1 MDRARTA
8 AFEILLKLQK
18 DGAYSNLALEGSA
31 ALKAMPPRERAFAV
45 SLVYGVT
52 ERLLTLDY
60 NLSLYLKK
68 PLRKLQPEAL
78 CLLRLGACQIL
89 FFDKIPPS
97 AAVNETVQIARRR
110 CAYASGLVNAVLRKI
125 AAAGLHL
132 PREDDPA
139 FRNVKYSCPQWLI
152 DRWDAQYG
160 RENTDGILE
169 TSLLPAPVTARVNPL
184 KTTPQ
189 ALRDALE
196 NEGVTVSDG
205 PAPELLTLEKL
216 PCAVDALQSF
226 RDGWFH
232 VQDTASFL
240 CAKALA
246 AKPGDTV
253 FDLCAAPGGKTFGIA
268 EEMED
273 RGTVRAFDLYESRV
287 NLISDGAVR
296 LGLES
301 VTAAVHDATQPLSF
315 GEADRV
321 LCDVPC
327 SGLGVIRRKPEINY
341 KSEESLAALP
351 ALQLSILKNGAACVK
366 SGGRLVYSTCA
377 LSKDENED
385 VCAAF
390 LSGTDAF
397 VPVPPLPERGDETML
412 TLFPQKDGCDGFFIA
427 AFEKRGE
434 R

>member
-139 FRNVKYSCPQWLI
+139 FRSVKYSCPQWLI

-205 PAPELLTLEKL
+205 PAKALLTLEKL

-232 VQDTASFL
+232 VQDMASFL
-240 CAKALA
+240 CAKALS

-273 RGTVRAFDLYESRV
+273 RGTVRAFDLYASRV

-327 SGLGVIRRKPEINY
+327 SGLGVIRRKPEIKY

-366 SGGRLVYSTCA
+366 PGGRLVYSTCA

-397 VPVPPLPERGDETML
+397 VPVPPLPERGNETML